1 MVVMASRSMIGSIH
15 TSGLPGLLAGVRP
28 SASFGGLISATVGF
42 TKFVNYRIHMLLHV
56 GIPK

>member
-1 MVVMASRSMIGSIH
+1 MASRSMIGSIH